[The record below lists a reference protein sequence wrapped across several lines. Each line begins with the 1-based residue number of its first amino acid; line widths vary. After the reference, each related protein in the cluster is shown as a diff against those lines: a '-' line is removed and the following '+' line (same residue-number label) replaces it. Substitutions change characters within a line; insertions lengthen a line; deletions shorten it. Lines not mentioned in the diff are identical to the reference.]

1 MNKKSGLLAFILAFV
16 ATAVFVSSAWAQQQ
30 RPMSDISDDEVNA
43 IARKIYCPVCEGV
56 PLDTC
61 PTLAC
66 IDWRAEIRL
75 QLAQGRTEAEIMDH
89 FIRQYGDA
97 VSAEPPRRGFL
108 NWLIWLSPLLLLAV
122 GGVVFGS
129 YLRNIRQ
136 QNAASP
142 PSPAPS
148 SKKKRQPKETAVDI
162 DDYIQRIEQEVNRD
176 K

>member
-1 MNKKSGLLAFILAFV
+1 MNKKSGLLAFILALL
-16 ATAVFVSSAWAQQQ
+16 ATAVFVSSVWAQQP
-30 RPMSDISDDEVNA
+30 RPLSEISDDEVNA
-43 IARKIYCPVCEGV
+43 IARKIYCPVCEGI

-89 FIRQYGDA
+89 FIRQYGDG
-97 VSAEPPRRGFL
+97 VSAVPPRRGL
-108 NWLIWLSPLLLLAV
+108 NWLVWLAPFFLVAV
-122 GGVVFGS
+122 GGVVFGN

-136 QNAASP
+136 QQAAAS
-142 PSPAPS
+142 APKS
-148 SKKKRQPKETAVDI
+148 TSKKKRQPKETAVDI
-162 DDYIQRIEQEVNRD
+162 DDYIQRIEQEVDRN